1 MVFLSNWLFFSWIL
15 FHKKTIITKPEYYAN
30 DLSTEKQMS
39 IIRPNITV
47 GNDNH
52 IPFEEEK
59 EDILSK
65 IKINKWK
72 WNQLQLL
79 ENQNI
84 SIIDKLLMVKEMDK
98 ENIESIYTYNINN
111 GGLWKDWE

>member
-30 DLSTEKQMS
+30 DLS
-39 IIRPNITV
+39 IRLNITD
-47 GNDNH
+47 GN
-52 IPFEEEK
+52 IPFEEEEK

-65 IKINKWK
+65 IKKNKWK

-79 ENQNI
+79 ENPNI
-84 SIIDKLLMVKEMDK
+84 SIIEKILIVKEMEK
-98 ENIESIYTYNINN
+98 EDIESIYTFNINK

>member
-15 FHKKTIITKPEYYAN
+15 FYKKTIITKPEYYAN
-30 DLSTEKQMS
+30 DLSTETKIS
-39 IIRPNITV
+39 IIRPNKTD

-59 EDILSK
+59 KDIFSK
-65 IKINKWK
+65 IKRNKWK

-79 ENQNI
+79 ENPNI
-84 SIIDKLLMVKEMDK
+84 PIIEKILIVKEMEKKD
-98 ENIESIYTYNINN
+98 IESIYTYNINK